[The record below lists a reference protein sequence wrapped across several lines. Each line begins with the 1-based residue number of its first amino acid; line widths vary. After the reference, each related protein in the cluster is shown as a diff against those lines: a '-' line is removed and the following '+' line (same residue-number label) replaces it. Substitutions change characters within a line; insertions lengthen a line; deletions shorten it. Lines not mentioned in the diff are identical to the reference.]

1 MSQISIIDKV
11 LSMISMIDALPHL
24 VEYGEICP
32 LI

>member
-1 MSQISIIDKV
+1 MSQISIIGKV
-11 LSMISMIDALPHL
+11 LSMIDALPHL